1 MVGYYA
7 VKCIEKTYL
16 NSENEDVRKR
26 RWHCIEQERQIME
39 RLDNKFIVKYI
50 EPYTSKNYRYLVQEL
65 ANGGNLKQLLKR
77 YGVVPESIAKKIL
90 L

>member
-7 VKCIEKTYL
+7 VKCIEKSYL
-16 NSENEDVRKR
+16 NAIDDEVRKR

-50 EPYTSKNYRYLVQEL
+50 EPYSSKNYRYLVQEL
-65 ANGGNLKQLLKR
+65 ANGGNLKQLLQR
-77 YGVVPESIAKKIL
+77 YSVLTE
-90 L
+90 